1 MDELTYNGKKF
12 SEFDTF
18 FDGSKA
24 FGSPEKDYEIVEIM
38 GRNGGLSIYNNRF
51 KDIILPFPCFVRSA
65 FLTHY
70 RQLVEFLNSQHG
82 YLRLETSKEPNHFRK
97 ALFQGIVDPQTTPF
111 NHGGQFTIN
120 FLAKPQR
127 FLKSGETPVSSQSQS
142 HSYEGN
148 PVSISNPSGLSNV
161 SSLVVDLEPIQ
172 DLNGYDS
179 PWVGGA
185 GKNKANPTLAFV
197 TRSTTLNDVKT
208 GDEVT
213 VDANGKVSY
222 SFTTTGRG
230 VSIYLGYYEAGATFT
245 FQCTI
250 ANSGLYRVLRSDSIP
265 SGSDTVVATTVFSR
279 QTDAGSTVQHCTI
292 TDAGHYWAAVYKN
305 TQTSPVTVESI
316 MSEIGDT
323 ASAYEPYSNICPITG
338 HTEVNVVR
346 TGKNLYDENWGYIGV
361 SRRTWGTGDNNLLA
375 LLNSLTAGT
384 YTFIMK
390 ATVDTVDASSANRVV
405 GGIFLNSQASINVE
419 ATFTTSD
426 FKVGANLTAV
436 KTFTI
441 NANQV
446 GKFTNAYYYASVS
459 DASNDKTTI
468 TDIGLFYGTQTDY
481 EPYNG
486 TTYPVKFPSINAWD
500 EEWEVGNYDE
510 NTGKPITS
518 ANSTQRNKNPIHVKP
533 STKYYFC
540 CETTI
545 ATAPSVMV
553 LEYDASGGFLGAF
566 YTYAWTF
573 SFTTKATTKTVN
585 FRVYNTSMSALGD
598 AGNLSFNY
606 PSTYHT
612 YIPYTTPQTVYGGTL
627 DIVSGVLTV
636 DRASV
641 QSSNASEYGM
651 NNGTQYY
658 LKVAYASGIKTPSS
672 PEATVISD
680 KFKPEFSGASGV
692 VFLNTGGYI
701 RFNTADSYDTVADM
715 LGAVGAIQFVYPLAT
730 PITYQLTPSQVSLLT
745 GTNIITCDSGDM
757 TITVTEPSLLV
768 NPTLFESKP
777 LLRIY
782 GTGTVNIN
790 DQYITISA
798 HSFPYIDIDCELMD
812 AYYGSSNA
820 NSYVTF
826 STNDYITLRSGNNY
840 IAYGNQIEVTP
851 RWYEI

>member
-51 KDIILPFPCFVRSA
+51 KDIVLPFPCFVRSA

-142 HSYEGN
+142 HSYDGN
-148 PVSISNPSGLSNV
+148 PVSISNPSGLSAV
-161 SSLVVDLEPIQ
+161 SSLAVDLEPIQ
-172 DLNGYDS
+172 DTSGGDPS
-179 PWVGGA
+179 P
-185 GKNKANPTLAFV
+185 T
-197 TRSTTLNDVKT
+197 
-208 GDEVT
+208 
-213 VDANGKVSY
+213 
-222 SFTTTGRG
+222 
-230 VSIYLGYYEAGATFT
+230 
-245 FQCTI
+245 
-250 ANSGLYRVLRSDSIP
+250 
-265 SGSDTVVATTVFSR
+265 
-279 QTDAGSTVQHCTI
+279 
-292 TDAGHYWAAVYKN
+292 
-305 TQTSPVTVESI
+305 
-316 MSEIGDT
+316 
-323 ASAYEPYSNICPITG
+323 NICPIYGYDVKNLLKYPYVNNSTSFEQNG
-338 HTEVNVVR
+338 ITWTINSDGSVKCKGTASVISYCWLYGSGSSSLMSTLKEGDEVIYSVQIDGIGGVGRQFILYGSPSVIYGNTDAPFTIPSMSGYNGNGIVLYVSSGSYVDATVYPMIRPAYISDDTFVPYKYGMAVKR
-346 TGKNLYDENWGYIGV
+346 TGKNIYDTNWGYIGI
-361 SRRTWGTGDNNLLA
+361 SRRTWGTGDDALLA

-390 ATVDTVDASSANRVV
+390 ATVDAVDSSSNDREVC
-405 GGIFLNSQASINVE
+405 GIFLNSQASINVR

-446 GKFTNAYYYASVS
+446 GKFTNVYYYASANN
-459 DASNDKTTI
+459 ASNDKTTI
-468 TDIGLFYGTQTDY
+468 TDIGLFVGTQTDY
-481 EPYNG
+481 EPYSG
-486 TTYPVKFPSINAWD
+486 TVYPVKFHTGKNLLNMADIQIGKAWNATSNNDRATVYMDCEPDTNYAISINDRSAFSATVWC
-500 EEWEVGNYDE
+500 EKESESATT
-510 NTGKPITS
+510 NTYLT
-518 ANSTQRNKNPIHVKP
+518 
-533 STKYYFC
+533 
-540 CETTI
+540 
-545 ATAPSVMV
+545 
-553 LEYDASGGFLGAF
+553 
-566 YTYAWTF
+566 TF
-573 SFTTKATTKTVN
+573 SSNATYFKTKSTSNVICIQFSKTNVSASDFTGVEVQIEKGTVN
-585 FRVYNTSMSALGD
+585 TPYEAYGTGI
-598 AGNLSFNY
+598 
-606 PSTYHT
+606 ST
-612 YIPYTTPQTVYGGTL
+612 IYGGSL

-641 QSSNASEYGM
+641 QSSNASDYVR

-658 LKVAYASGIKTPSS
+658 MKSASASGIKSPSS
-672 PEATVISD
+672 AEATVISD
-680 KFKPEFSGASGV
+680 KFKQALSGASGV
-692 VFLNTGGYI
+692 AYLNTGGNI
-701 RFNTADSYDTVADM
+701 RFNTADSYNTVQDM
-715 LGAVGAIQFVYPLAT
+715 LDAVGAIQFVYPLAT
-730 PITYQLTPSQVSLLT
+730 PITYNLTPTQVSLLT
-745 GTNIITCDSGDM
+745 GTNVITSDSGDM
-757 TITVTEPSLLV
+757 TVTVTEPSLLV

-820 NSYVTF
+820 NQYVTF

>member
-250 ANSGLYRVLRSDSIP
+250 ANSGLYRVLRSDTIP
-265 SGSDTVVATTVFSR
+265 SGSDTVSATTVFSR

-292 TDAGHYWAAVYKN
+292 TDAGHYWASVYKN
-305 TQTSPVTVESI
+305 TQTSPVTIESI

-338 HTEVNVVR
+338 HTEVNVTR
-346 TGKNLYDENWGYIGV
+346 TGKNLIDDSARYVASNGTTVYIGA
-361 SRRTWGTGDNNLLA
+361 SDINYHIHLK
-375 LLNSLTAGT
+375 AGT
-384 YTFIMK
+384 YTFSAVFDGVHYGAYYREENAGSNSTIWSPSSSI
-390 ATVDTVDASSANRVV
+390 TSNSFTIPEGTYRFWIYRSAND
-405 GGIFLNSQASINVE
+405 GGID
-419 ATFTTSD
+419 ATKVKECMLELGSTPTS
-426 FKVGANLTAV
+426 
-436 KTFTI
+436 
-441 NANQV
+441 
-446 GKFTNAYYYASVS
+446 
-459 DASNDKTTI
+459 
-468 TDIGLFYGTQTDY
+468 Y
-481 EPYNG
+481 EPYTG
-486 TTYPVKFPSINAWD
+486 TTY
-500 EEWEVGNYDE
+500 
-510 NTGKPITS
+510 TS
-518 ANSTQRNKNPIHVKP
+518 S
-533 STKYYFC
+533 
-540 CETTI
+540 
-545 ATAPSVMV
+545 
-553 LEYDASGGFLGAF
+553 LG
-566 YTYAWTF
+566 T
-573 SFTTKATTKTVN
+573 
-585 FRVYNTSMSALGD
+585 
-598 AGNLSFNY
+598 
-606 PSTYHT
+606 
-612 YIPYTTPQTVYGGTL
+612 TVYGGTI
-627 DIVSGVLTV
+627 DVTTGVLTV
-636 DRASV
+636 DTEIAQLSPTASWTEASV
-641 QSSNASEYGM
+641 TGVYYVNNA
-651 NNGTQYY
+651 TRFR
-658 LKVAYASGIKTPSS
+658 VA
-672 PEATVISD
+672 
-680 KFKPEFSGASGV
+680 
-692 VFLNTGGYI
+692 
-701 RFNTADSYDTVADM
+701 
-715 LGAVGAIQFVYPLAT
+715 QT
-730 PITYQLTPSQVSLLT
+730 PICDSFKGVPNKSTANTNVGEIALSVNNNSLIVGTPFATLAEWTTFLTNNSVNVVRKLVTPTTTQLTAQQISMLT

-757 TITVTEPSLLV
+757 TVTVTEPSLLV